1 VTGRLAAAGV
11 EFVDR
16 TLDELAQREQYI
28 ELALVLG
35 QQGLEGQAEAAGA
48 IRFQGQ
54 GGGLLFMLYTI

>member
-16 TLDELAQREQYI
+16 TLDELAEWEQFV

-35 QQGLEGQAEAAGA
+35 QEGLEG
-48 IRFQGQ
+48 
-54 GGGLLFMLYTI
+54 